1 MVAVFL
7 NGSFPGRAGNFCA
20 LGFSPDERN
29 KVRISVRFAG
39 TIAVQSAELLLR
51 VIFALE
57 EVEFVVEA
65 TLFEELLV
73 GAGFVDDPF
82 MDDDDAVGF
91 LDAGEAVGYDD

>member
-1 MVAVFL
+1 MPWVSVLTREIRYAFPFALQALFL
-7 NGSFPGRAGNFCA
+7 Y
-20 LGFSPDERN
+20 
-29 KVRISVRFAG
+29 K
-39 TIAVQSAELLLR
+39 VQSCSYGLF
-51 VIFALE
+51 FALE